1 VPPTSSRS
9 SVKHPHV
16 EVGNRYA
23 RDIVAGK
30 IPANKWVRLACKRHL
45 DDLVKAKTKALDYRF
60 DPAAAERV
68 CEFVELMPHTK
79 GAWAKRGER
88 LVMSPWQVFLTIC
101 IFGWKRK
108 ADGFRRFRKA
118 LLLVP
123 RKNGKSAWAAAI
135 GLYML
140 TADGEAG
147 AEVYSGATTEKQAWE
162 VFRPAKIMAQR
173 TPAFRD
179 HFGVQVNAKSVFVL
193 ANESRF
199 EPVIGKPGDGASP
212 SLAIVDEYHEHE
224 TDDLLATMETGMGA
238 RDQPLVLV
246 ITTAGSDIS
255 SPCYSMVLDARRM
268 LDGIIED
275 DQLFALMYGID
286 PAIGRPGE
294 PGHVP
299 ADDWTS
305 TEALIKANPNYGI
318 SVSEDFLKA
327 QQRQAINNA
336 RHVSRFKTKH
346 LDEWV
351 NAKTAYFNVQRW
363 LESEVKGLTLG
374 DFKGQPCRIGMDLAS
389 KVDIAA
395 LELTFKLDECNCERA
410 AELARK
416 GFRYARFGRYYLPE
430 ATVEAG
436 ENEHYQG
443 WQQRGLL
450 TQTDGEMIDYTVI
463 RDDIL
468 GYRDDFQLEEVA
480 YDPDQARMMV
490 AELQAEGI
498 PCTEVVASMKNFSE
512 PMKEM
517 EAMIRERAIA
527 HDGDEVFAWML
538 GNVVTK
544 ENHKD
549 QVYPR
554 KERVENKID
563 GAVAHIMVLGRRLVA
578 AEGEVSSPWDDPEFS
593 MVRA

>member
-1 VPPTSSRS
+1 MPPTRS
-9 SVKHPHV
+9 PKSAKHPHV
-16 EVGNRYA
+16 DIGNKYA

-30 IPANKWVRLACKRHL
+30 IPANKWVKLACQRHL
-45 DDLVKAKTKALDYRF
+45 NELEKQKSRDFDYRF
-60 DPAAAERV
+60 DPAAAEKV
-68 CEFVELMPHTK
+68 CRFVELMPHTK
-79 GAWAKRGER
+79 GTWAARGER

-101 IFGWKRK
+101 IFGWKK
-108 ADGFRRFRKA
+108 KVDGFRRFRRA

-135 GLYML
+135 GNYML
-140 TADGEAG
+140 AADGENG

-173 TPAFRD
+173 TPEFRE
-179 HFGVQVNAKSVFVL
+179 HFGVQVNAKSIFVL
-193 ANESRF
+193 GNESRF

-212 SLAIVDEYHEHE
+212 SLAIVDEYHEHD
-224 TDDLLATMETGMGA
+224 TDDLMATMETGMGA
-238 RDQPLVLV
+238 RDQPLALV

-255 SPCYSMVLDARRM
+255 GPCYSLVLDARRM

-275 DQLFALMYGID
+275 DQLFALMYGLD
-286 PAIGRPGE
+286 VKG
-294 PGHVP
+294 
-299 ADDWTS
+299 DDWT
-305 TEALIKANPNYGI
+305 TPAALEKANPNIGI
-318 SVSEDFLKA
+318 SVSREFLLA

-346 LDEWV
+346 LNEWV

-363 LESEVKGLTLG
+363 MESEVKGLKLE

-395 LELTFKLDECNCERA
+395 LELTFRLDRCTCKA
-410 AELARK
+410 AKDLLAK
-416 GFRYARFGRYYLPE
+416 GFKYARFGRYYLPE

-436 ENEHYQG
+436 ENEHYQA
-443 WQQRGLL
+443 WQKRGLL
-450 TQTDGEMIDYTVI
+450 SQTDGEMIDYTVI

-468 GYRDDFQLEEVA
+468 GYRDDFQLEEVD

-490 AELQAEGI
+490 AELQAEGV
-498 PCTEVVASMKNFSE
+498 PCVEITATMKNFSE

-517 EAMIRERAIA
+517 EGLVRERAIA
-527 HDGDEVFAWML
+527 HDGDEIFAWML

-544 ENHKD
+544 ENHRD

-554 KERVENKID
+554 KERAENKID
-563 GAVAHIMVLGRRLVA
+563 GPVAHMMVLGRWMTLDAPPADVEA
-578 AEGEVSSPWDDPEFS
+578 MLG
-593 MVRA
+593 

>member
-1 VPPTSSRS
+1 MPPIPSPKS
-9 SVKHPHV
+9 KQPHV
-16 EVGNRYA
+16 DVGNRYA
-23 RDIVAGK
+23 RDVVAGK
-30 IPANKWVRLACKRHL
+30 IPANKWVKLACKRHL
-45 DDLVKAKTKALDYRF
+45 DELGRQKSRDFDYRF
-60 DPAAAERV
+60 DAMAAEKV
-68 CEFVELMPHTK
+68 CRFVELMPHTK
-79 GAWAKRGER
+79 GAWASRGEL

-101 IFGWKRK
+101 IFGWKK
-108 ADGFRRFRKA
+108 KVDGFRRFRRA

-140 TADGEAG
+140 TADGENG

-173 TPAFRD
+173 KPEFRD
-179 HFGVQVNAKSVFVL
+179 HYGVQVNAKSVFVL
-193 ANESRF
+193 GNESRF

-212 SLAIVDEYHEHE
+212 SLAIVDEYHEHD
-224 TDDLLATMETGMGA
+224 TDDLMATMETGMGA
-238 RDQPLVLV
+238 RDQPLALV

-255 SPCYSMVLDARRM
+255 GPCYSMVLDARRM

-275 DQLFALMYGID
+275 DGLFALMYGLD
-286 PAIGRPGE
+286 LKG
-294 PGHVP
+294 
-299 ADDWTS
+299 DDWTS
-305 TEALIKANPNYGI
+305 PAALEKANPNIGI
-318 SVSEDFLKA
+318 SVSREFLLA

-346 LDEWV
+346 LNEWV

-363 LESEVKGLTLG
+363 MESEVKGLKLE
-374 DFKGQPCRIGMDLAS
+374 DFNGQPCRIGMDLAS

-395 LELTFKLDECNCERA
+395 LELTFRLDRCNCAKA
-410 AELARK
+410 AELAK
-416 GFRYARFGRYYLPE
+416 LGFKYARFGRYYLPE

-436 ENEHYQG
+436 ENEHYQA
-443 WQQRGLL
+443 WQQQALL
-450 TQTDGEMIDYTVI
+450 TQTDGEMIDYTII

-468 GYRDDFQLEEVA
+468 GYRDQFQLEEVD

-490 AELQAEGI
+490 AELQAEGV
-498 PCTEVVASMKNFSE
+498 PCVEITATMKNFSE

-517 EAMIRERAIA
+517 EGLVRERAIA
-527 HDGDEVFAWML
+527 HDGDEIFSWML

-544 ENHKD
+544 ENHRE

-554 KERVENKID
+554 KDRNENKID
-563 GAVAHIMVLGRRLVA
+563 GPVAHMMVLGRWMTMDGPAADVEAMVA
-578 AEGEVSSPWDDPEFS
+578 
-593 MVRA
+593 

>member
-1 VPPTSSRS
+1 MPPTRS
-9 SVKHPHV
+9 PNSAEKHPHV
-16 EVGNRYA
+16 EVGNKYA
-23 RDIVAGK
+23 RDVVAGK
-30 IPANKWVRLACKRHL
+30 IPASKWVKLACQRHI
-45 DDLVKAKTKALDYRF
+45 DDLGKQKSRAFDYRF
-60 DPAAAERV
+60 DPAAAEKV
-68 CEFVELMPHTK
+68 CRFVELMPHTK
-79 GAWAKRGER
+79 GAWAARNER
-88 LVMSPWQVFLTIC
+88 LIMSPWQVFLTIC
-101 IFGWKRK
+101 IFGWLKK

-140 TADGEAG
+140 SADGENG

-162 VFRPAKIMAQR
+162 VFRPAKIMAQK
-173 TPAFRD
+173 TPEYRD
-179 HFGVQVNAKSVFVL
+179 HYGVQVNAKSVFVL
-193 ANESRF
+193 TNESRF

-212 SLAIVDEYHEHE
+212 SLAIVDEYHEHD
-224 TDDLLATMETGMGA
+224 TDDLMSTMETGMGA
-238 RDQPLVLV
+238 RDQPLALV

-255 SPCYSMVLDARRM
+255 GPCYSLVLDARRM

-275 DQLFALMYGID
+275 DSLFALMYGLD
-286 PAIGRPGE
+286 TK
-294 PGHVP
+294 
-299 ADDWTS
+299 DDWTVPAS
-305 TEALIKANPNYGI
+305 LEKANPNIGV
-318 SVSEDFLKA
+318 SVSREFLLA

-346 LDEWV
+346 LNEWV

-363 LESEVKGLTLG
+363 MESEVKSLKLD

-395 LELTFKLDECNCERA
+395 LELTFRLDRCTCERA
-410 AELARK
+410 KELIAA
-416 GFRYARFGRYYLPE
+416 GFKYARFGRYYLPE

-436 ENEHYQG
+436 ENEHYQA
-443 WQQRGLL
+443 WQKQGLL
-450 TQTDGEMIDYTVI
+450 TQTDGEMIDYIVI

-468 GYRDDFQLEEVA
+468 GYRDTFQLEEVA

-490 AELQAEGI
+490 AELQADGV
-498 PCTEVVASMKNFSE
+498 PCVEVTATMKNFSE

-517 EAMIRERAIA
+517 EGLVRERAIA

-544 ENHKD
+544 ENHRD

-554 KERVENKID
+554 KDRNENKID
-563 GAVAHIMVLGRRLVA
+563 GPVAHMGVLGRWMTLDVPA
-578 AEGEVSSPWDDPEFS
+578 PTYQVLF
-593 MVRA
+593 V

>member
-1 VPPTSSRS
+1 MPPTRSPSSAK
-9 SVKHPHV
+9 KHPHV
-16 EVGNRYA
+16 EIGTRYA
-23 RDIVAGK
+23 KQIVAGK
-30 IPANKWVRLACKRHL
+30 IPANKWVKLACQRHL
-45 DDLVKAKTKALDYRF
+45 DDLVRQKSRDFDYRF
-60 DPAAAERV
+60 DPAAAEKV
-68 CEFVELMPHTK
+68 CRFIELMPHTK
-79 GAWAKRGER
+79 GAWAARGER

-101 IFGWKRK
+101 IFGWKK
-108 ADGFRRFRKA
+108 KLDGFRRFRRA

-140 TADGEAG
+140 AADGENG

-173 TPAFRD
+173 TPEFRE

-193 ANESRF
+193 SNESRF

-212 SLAIVDEYHEHE
+212 SLAIVDEYHEHD
-224 TDDLLATMETGMGA
+224 TDDLMATMETGMGA
-238 RDQPLVLV
+238 RDQPLALV

-255 SPCYSMVLDARRM
+255 GPCYSMVLDARRM

-275 DQLFALMYGID
+275 DALFALMYGLD
-286 PAIGRPGE
+286 QKG
-294 PGHVP
+294 
-299 ADDWTS
+299 DDWT
-305 TEALIKANPNYGI
+305 TPAALEKANPNIGV
-318 SVSEDFLKA
+318 SVSREFLLA

-346 LDEWV
+346 LNEWV

-363 LESEVKGLTLG
+363 QDAEVKGLKLE
-374 DFKGQPCRIGMDLAS
+374 DFKGQPVRIGMDLAS

-395 LELTFKLDECNCERA
+395 LELSFRLDRCDCARAKELRA
-410 AELARK
+410 A
-416 GFRYARFGRYYLPE
+416 GYRYVRFGRYYLPE

-436 ENEHYQG
+436 ENEHYQA
-443 WQQRGLL
+443 WQARGLL

-468 GYRDDFQLEEVA
+468 GLRDDFQLEEVD
-480 YDPDQARMMV
+480 YDPEQARMMV
-490 AELQAEGI
+490 AELQGEGI
-498 PCTEVVASMKNFSE
+498 TCVEVTATMKNFSE

-517 EAMIRERAIA
+517 EAMIRERTIA
-527 HDGDEVFAWML
+527 HDGDEIFAWML

-554 KERVENKID
+554 KERNENKID
-563 GAVAHIMVLGRRLVA
+563 GPVAHIMVLRGWI
-578 AEGEVSSPWDDPEFS
+578 EGEAAPAKSPWDDEEYS
-593 MVRA
+593 LVGA